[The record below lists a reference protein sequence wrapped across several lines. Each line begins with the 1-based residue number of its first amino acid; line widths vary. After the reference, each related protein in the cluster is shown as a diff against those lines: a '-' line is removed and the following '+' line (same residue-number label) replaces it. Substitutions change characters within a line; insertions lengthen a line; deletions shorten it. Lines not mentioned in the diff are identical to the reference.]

1 MKNLF
6 AAALLMLATALPVQA
21 AEIFGIEMGSP
32 AAQYKLSTEPLAV
45 QGKMSMYKVDPPKPD
60 EAFPGY
66 ALTAYEGR
74 VVRIT
79 AFSKADYS
87 KDGANTKKR
96 FAAVVERMTQ
106 RFGSPALFDEALA
119 EDSKLTAP
127 DQWRQSLLDR
137 ERIVQ
142 SLWVMPNVVSPDQ
155 LESVWLE
162 ANAIPLDPEA
172 ASFLT
177 FSARVRD
184 FPLYEKKAALEANET
199 PQR

>member
-1 MKNLF
+1 MKTLF
-6 AAALLMLATALPVQA
+6 AAALLSLALALPAQA
-21 AEIFGIEMGSP
+21 AEVFGIELGAP
-32 AAQYKLSTEPLAV
+32 AAQYKLSEYPLAV
-45 QGKMSMYKVDPPKPD
+45 QGKMSMYKVEPPKPD
-60 EAFPGY
+60 DAFPGY

-87 KDGANTKKR
+87 KDGAETQKR
-96 FAAVVERMTQ
+96 FASVVEKLKQ
-106 RFGSPALFDEALA
+106 RFGSPALFDEARA

-137 ERIVQ
+137 ERLVQ
-142 SLWVMPNVVSPDQ
+142 SLWVMPNVAHPDQ

-162 ANAIPLDPEA
+162 ANAIPLEPEA
-172 ASFLT
+172 ATFLT
-177 FSARVRD
+177 LSARVRD
-184 FPLYEKKAALEANET
+184 FPLYESKAALEENET